1 MSAEVPAD
9 RLLADDLTVGEVVAR
24 WPGALAVLEG
34 LGIHLD
40 PFTLIAVRAT
50 PEQLAEYSALRDPGE
65 LRRALAAFAAAAS
78 GGNRLSA

>member
-1 MSAEVPAD
+1 MSTEAVTE
-9 RLLADDLTVGEVVAR
+9 RLLAADLTVGEVVES
-24 WPGALAVLEG
+24 WPGALAVFEA

-65 LRRALAAFAAAAS
+65 LRRALAAFVAS
-78 GGNRLSA
+78 TDGRVSG